1 MKHIHSITLKHPDG
15 SRTVIARGWDRTLKD
30 TTEGEVLS
38 AEVYVCK
45 VWAGLLQRG
54 RTALRAVPVL
64 PGAKSH
70 GKGGADR

>member
-15 SRTVIARGWDRTLKD
+15 SRTVIMRGWDRALKD

-38 AEVYVCK
+38 AQVYLRK
-45 VWAGLLQRG
+45 MRAGLLQCG
-54 RTALRAVPVL
+54 RVALGALSVL

-70 GKGGADR
+70 RKGGERR